1 MEEAKNAI
9 EEKLKEIFK
18 PKKKKMIIIIAI
30 IIFIILLAGATY
42 FITVD
47 DGTYKEDDW
56 SSIPYAAAEYT
67 NSVAINNDGTLSS
80 KYSAQDLWDKMIKN
94 NSRVNLYLDSPED
107 LARLMNA
114 EIITK
119 YPDTR
124 PSNELNQEIDWETI
138 FEKGTDTF
146 QGIVKLKR
154 ANAEGQTSQIAYADP
169 EIFYEWIETYAETGD
184 ARAKQEALTHFT
196 LSKNDSANSTIAD
209 ETDYTASDLKTNY
222 SDRIVNFA
230 NPEVTPSPGKDLCQ
244 KWVRQVYANAGLGN
258 VSYAT
263 AYEAFKNNCVSTSK
277 DNIPIGAAVYGT
289 GSGSSAGHV
298 GIYIGGGKVVDN
310 VGNIKTSTLE
320 EWIAWQEK
328 NPTVIPGE
336 EPGWLGWGWQAG
348 NPTILG
354 TASDSNNQDNNQ
366 ENTEQANTNSISYTA
381 VVATWQQVDTTVT
394 SNEPNFKDVMKHQYT
409 MTTTNINYE
418 EMVDNYTMPFDL
430 LWALLVVGEDK
441 NFIFELANLI
451 YNSDIQITIH
461 DNLTVNTDKDE
472 EHYTQRTK
480 AVVNATITAQCNGQ
494 TATSDISTHEHDP
507 DPNTQDKS
515 YTKTTTV
522 VTQTNTVDVALTKA
536 NIWIVDY
543 ENNYTYVKA
552 KEESSTPQTINRDE
566 EEWPKSPNSTGNSYS
581 CEEITNKKQE
591 LETNVKALAQ
601 QEAEAQAVATATTP
615 PITTPEVEGGSVE
628 APASNSGTE
637 GTTVDDTVNFQEQ
650 IDVKYYSRRINIYNV
665 ITNKV
670 KTQKYTQGTPT
681 VKEKTD
687 ETTKPNF
694 VTIFNKGEYRKNKS
708 NIRNVSSWLF
718 EIIET
723 NPSTAD
729 MVDLVKYLLYKA
741 TQTSYGVE
749 EYDFGEYDASLF
761 TGVTG
766 IYGGTPQEKVWF
778 ALRAAGVSEYATAAV
793 MGNIQCESG
802 FASDK
807 IEAGSGIG
815 FGLCQW
821 SFGRR
826 DAIEKYAK
834 SKGTQAGNIDI
845 QIEFLIAELTPGGGA
860 NGCASYQLGGISSSK
875 YDGKRYKRKDWENA
889 TDLDIAT
896 IAFMALFERP
906 SYDPNINHI
915 SQRREAAKKYYNEFK
930 GKEAPSVYGTSI
942 PSDVAN
948 STATQKLN
956 YLFDG
961 KVPTTEKTIQPHLST
976 IDVAITQKNGVKTT
990 TQLTIHNK
998 LAKDVQDVFQTAQNG
1013 GFRIYEAA
1021 GYSFRQMNNG
1031 GSGKLSHHSYGVAI
1045 DINVNENYSHKGKKK
1060 YAGSF
1065 WNPAKSKYSIPKGGV
1080 LEKAFASKGWSW
1092 GGNWSGDYQDY
1103 MHFSFTGN

>member
-94 NSRVNLYLDSPED
+94 NSRVNLYLDSPEE

-394 SNEPNFKDVMKHQYT
+394 SNEPNFKEEKKHQYT

>member
-1 MEEAKNAI
+1 MEEAKKAI
-9 EEKLKEIFK
+9 EKGLKIIGKIILKLVLLIVILLL
-18 PKKKKMIIIIAI
+18 PI
-30 IIFIILLAGATY
+30 IILLAAAMY
-42 FITVD
+42 FLTVD
-47 DGTYKEDDW
+47 DGTYDEDDW
-56 SSIPYAAAEYT
+56 SSTPFVAAQYT
-67 NSVAINNDGTLSS
+67 NNVTVNDDGTLNT
-80 KYSAQDLWDKMIKN
+80 KQSAQELWDKMMKN
-94 NSRVNLYLDSPED
+94 NSRVDLYLDSPEE

-114 EIITK
+114 EIVTK

-124 PSNELNQEIDWETI
+124 PSNELNREINWEKI
-138 FEKGTDTF
+138 FEEKTDSL
-146 QGIVKLKR
+146 QGIIKFKR
-154 ANAEGQTSQIAYADP
+154 ANEGQTSQMAYADP
-169 EIFYEWIETYAETGD
+169 ETFYEWIETYAETGNES
-184 ARAKQEALTHFT
+184 AKKNALTHFT
-196 LSKNDSANSTIAD
+196 LSKNDSANSTTVD
-209 ETDYTASDLKTNY
+209 EANYTASDLKTNY
-222 SDRIVNFA
+222 SDVIVKFA
-230 NPEVTPSPGKDLCQ
+230 NPEVTPSPGAGLCQ

-263 AYEAFKNNCVSTSK
+263 AYEAFKNNCVSTRK

-310 VGNIKTSTLE
+310 VGTIKTSTLE

-328 NPTVIPGE
+328 KPTVIQGE
-336 EPGWLGWGWQAG
+336 KSGWLGWGWQAG

-354 TASDSNNQDNNQ
+354 TASDSNSQDNNQ

-394 SNEPNFKDVMKHQYT
+394 SNEPNFKKEEKHQYT

-418 EMVDNYTMPFDL
+418 EMVDKYTMPFDL

-441 NFIFELANLI
+441 NFIFELADLI
-451 YNSDIQITIH
+451 YKSDIQITIH

-480 AVVNATITAQCNGQ
+480 AIVNATITAQCNGQ
-494 TATSDISTHEHDP
+494 TVTGNITNDEHDP
-507 DPNTQDKS
+507 DPNTPDKS
-515 YTKTTTV
+515 YTKKTTV

-536 NIWIVDY
+536 NVWIVDY
-543 ENNYTYVKA
+543 ENNYTYA
-552 KEESSTPQTINRDE
+552 NPKEETSEPETINRE
-566 EEWPKSPNSTGNSYS
+566 NEKWSQNPSSKGNSYS
-581 CEEITNKKQE
+581 CEHITTKKQE
-591 LETNVKALAQ
+591 LETKVKTLAQ
-601 QEAEAQAVATATTP
+601 QVAEVEAATT
-615 PITTPEVEGGSVE
+615 TTNTNTNPQVAEGNVEKLDS
-628 APASNSGTE
+628 SSGTQD
-637 GTTVDDTVNFQEQ
+637 TTVDYTVDFKEQ
-650 IDVKYYSRRINIYNV
+650 IDVEYYNRRIDIYNV

-694 VTIFNKGEYRKNKS
+694 VTIFNKYEYKKNKS
-708 NIRNVSSWLF
+708 NIKDVSSWLF

-723 NPSTAD
+723 NSSTAD
-729 MVDLVKYLLYKA
+729 MLDLVKYLLYKA
-741 TQTSYGVE
+741 TQINYGVE

-778 ALRAAGVSEYATAAV
+778 ALRAAGVSEYAAAAV

-860 NGCASYQLGGISSSK
+860 NGCASYQLSGISSPR
-875 YDGKRYKRKDWENA
+875 YDGKRYKRKDWEKA

-906 SYDPNINHI
+906 SYDSNINHI

-930 GKEAPSVYGTSI
+930 GKEAPTVYGTSI
-942 PSDVAN
+942 PSNVAN
-948 STATQKLN
+948 STATQKLS

-961 KVPTTEKTIQPHLST
+961 NVPTTEATIKPHLAT

-990 TQLTIHNK
+990 KKLTIHNK

-1021 GYSFRQMNNG
+1021 GYSFRRMNNG

-1045 DINVNENYSHKGKKK
+1045 DINVNENYSHRGSTI

-1065 WNPAKSKYSIPKGGV
+1065 WNPTKSKYSIPKGGV

-1092 GGNWSGDYQDY
+1092 GGNWSGNYQDY